1 MWVAFANANATHIIS
16 AKILTYMPYL
26 MISFNDMLTIVS
38 NNWAQISNV
47 RKQQQQQF
55 DQIS

>member
-1 MWVAFANANATHIIS
+1 
-16 AKILTYMPYL
+16 
-26 MISFNDMLTIVS
+26 MISFNDTLTIVS

-47 RKQQQQQF
+47 RKQKQQQF